1 MRFPPPE
8 RFGPRPRRPALEAF
22 RQQLLRDIRREI
34 RAELR
39 IGLVKLYRHLRRDI
53 RAAVLEAKGLTPEKA
68 KQEAEKEEE
77 KEDEKSI
84 LDRIFGGLDIDM
96 GDILKYGGAA
106 LAGAL
111 AVLLI
116 THIDDIYNFINQKK
130 ASGASIE
137 EIKNELT
144 KLIQEKLSGGQQ
156 TS

>member
-22 RQQLLRDIRREI
+22 REQLLRDIRREM

-39 IGLVKLYRHLRRDI
+39 IGLTRLYRHLRRDI
-53 RAAVLEAKGLTPEKA
+53 RAAILEAKGLTPEKA

-77 KEDEKSI
+77 KEDETS
-84 LDRIFGGLDIDM
+84 LLNRIFGGLDIDM

-106 LAGAL
+106 VAGAL

-130 ASGASIE
+130 ASGASLE
-137 EIKNELT
+137 EIKDELA
-144 KLIQEKLSGGQQ
+144 KLIQEKLGGSQQ